1 MDYKIRLANGM
12 EINATLEVADVKD
25 LGGKLNQDEIRAL
38 TIGTFSIAKN
48 ALLNIVPVSE
58 TGNVE
63 ITTSDNQRLL
73 IQDDKYN
80 AASYSAQIN
89 SGVPFCVFGNS
100 VISSRNYFMAR
111 PITRS

>member
-1 MDYKIRLANGM
+1 MEYKIRLANGT
-12 EINATLEVADVKD
+12 EINATLEVADVKE
-25 LGGKLNQDEIRAL
+25 LGAKLNQDDIRAL

-80 AASYSAQIN
+80 ATNYSAQIN
-89 SGVPFCVFGNS
+89 SGVQFCVFGNS
-100 VISSRNYFMAR
+100 IIGSRNYFMAR
-111 PITRS
+111 PLN